1 MKPSDF
7 DPALSDKNL
16 TRITDVMLEVRADT
30 EETMSTDLDDRYTLE
45 TAFFG
50 RNRNALIQFADSGEI
65 PELKIVHRGM
75 DLLLQLGKTK
85 FRFFKDDFEN
95 PAKIGFFKQKTLD
108 LFPEDP
114 LLPVFWRFVI
124 EPSVLPGGEYT
135 ILFVG
140 YDVKREP
147 VCVWRRKGVPVLRSL
162 SKQLPDAVELPPAEV
177 SLKVVEDNGQIAVHG
192 G

>member
-1 MKPSDF
+1 MKPSDY
-7 DPALSDKNL
+7 DPALTDENL
-16 TRITDVMLEVRADT
+16 TKLTDVMLGVRADT

-50 RNRNALIQFADSGEI
+50 RNRNALIQFADSGEV
-65 PELKIVHRGM
+65 PELKVVHRGM

-85 FRFFKDDFEN
+85 FRFFRDDFEN
-95 PAKIGFFKQKTLD
+95 PSKTGFFKQKTLD
-108 LFPEDP
+108 LFTDDP
-114 LLPVFWRFVI
+114 SQPVFWRFVV

-147 VCVWRRKGVPVLRSL
+147 VCIWRRKGVPVLRSL

-177 SLKVVEDNGQIAVHG
+177 SLKDVEDSNQIAVQG